1 MAWTTTNSRDLYGIE
16 RWGNRFFDINE
27 LASLRAAIRL
37 QRTYVAETVAPP
49 AATRS
54 RRPNRV

>member
-27 LASLRAAIRL
+27 AGEAVVNLRDGDK
-37 QRTYVAETVAPP
+37 
-49 AATRS
+49 
-54 RRPNRV
+54 

>member
-27 LASLRAAIRL
+27 AGSKPELIAALA
-37 QRTYVAETVAPP
+37 
-49 AATRS
+49 
-54 RRPNRV
+54 